1 MCNIRRGMK
10 RYFGVIILLLP
21 LLTIATGL
29 CGGEPDKKT
38 EGASVHKSKFILT
51 TNDSLLSLRARDAS
65 LKELLEAIGQRM
77 KIEVVGSIP
86 EEERITIAF
95 DKLTLEDTIKGLC
108 KNYAFV
114 KESGKE
120 KGRITKI
127 TILPESRTKEVAA
140 RGKPSAPL
148 SEETIKEKPARPE
161 PFKFEFDPSEFEE
174 EK

>member
-38 EGASVHKSKFILT
+38 EGASARKSKFMLT

-65 LKELLEAIGQRM
+65 LKEILETIGQKM
-77 KIEVVGSIP
+77 KIEVVGSIS
-86 EEERITIAF
+86 EEERVTIAF
-95 DKLTLEDTIKGLC
+95 DKLTLEDAIKSLS

-114 KESGKE
+114 KEPGKE
-120 KGRITKI
+120 KEKITKI
-127 TILPESRTKEVAA
+127 TILSEGRSGEVVARKELPQPAPEEIV
-140 RGKPSAPL
+140 
-148 SEETIKEKPARPE
+148 EEEPARPE